1 MTILSRSHLTI
12 FNRWDHPWAF
22 RAFPT
27 GRIENRP
34 GANRHTRPL
43 WAELVFA
50 LDSWLRRRQGVFEY
64 SRKPDCI
71 LRAQLSRLS
80 SDVLLSAGTFGR
92 AGDRVIDLHLW
103 NEQIPVIPRAG
114 SSLAWG
120 CRFNRSLAKSL
131 RGLAQFLTN
140 RPQLSDIN
148 IVRAATNLDPLH
160 RIATRHGFEVICDP
174 VNPSPWEHAHRFG
187 QNILYWLLTL
197 ACHYGRTRPR
207 KFSRSRQVIYL
218 SRRALDCK
226 YIATTRGHDYDDAHA
241 VADSLGIVSR
251 NAVCVRNAEAVALST
266 V

>member
-1 MTILSRSHLTI
+1 MTNFKGGGMTILSRSHLTI

-27 GRIENRP
+27 GRIENRR

-80 SDVLLSAGTFGR
+80 SDVLLSDGTFGR

-103 NEQIPVIPRAG
+103 NEQIPVKPIAG
-114 SSLAWG
+114 YSLAWG

-131 RGLAQFLTN
+131 CGLAQFLMSK
-140 RPQLSDIN
+140 PQLSDIN
-148 IVRAATNLDPLH
+148 IIRAITNLDPLH
-160 RIATRHGFEVICDP
+160 RIATRHGFEVIRDS
-174 VNPSPWEHAHRFG
+174 VNLSPWEHVHRFG

-197 ACHYGRTRPR
+197 ACHFGRTRPR
-207 KFSRSRQVIYL
+207 KFSRTRQVIYL
-218 SRRALDCK
+218 PRRVLDCK
-226 YIATTRGHDYDDAHA
+226 YIAAARGHNQPMCTGEQQKN
-241 VADSLGIVSR
+241 LLWPR
-251 NAVCVRNAEAVALST
+251 EAEAPST
-266 V
+266 A